1 MTSPDKK
8 AIERLRFGATIRKF
22 VEGAMPAKAYA
33 ANGREDTRPTELV
46 LLEEVSLGKDLPRRW
61 PRRQE
66 PFLLFFAT
74 PRVNSAG

>member
-1 MTSPDKK
+1 
-8 AIERLRFGATIRKF
+8 
-22 VEGAMPAKAYA
+22 MPAKAYA